1 MHVLAGINYN
11 HQAPDKAAKLARR
24 FSCVKRRVAPTPPA
38 LAHSTYE
45 TAGRSPAS
53 SNRESTQHTIPR
65 GVHSCSRPSTS
76 WLPRLTSIS
85 STSSPT
91 PSTWSRPTA
100 TERIPAPPDF
110 HASPQTREGCG
121 LFVYRDGHEAPLPH
135 VAFGQR
141 VDAPSEARGADGS
154 RAGRR
159 PRAHPA
165 ARPTASSPAPTAAGA
180 SSARNTDRP
189 QPMFHVKHLPI
200 HRPRY
205 PVSPGK
211 WHT

>member
-24 FSCVKRRVAPTPPA
+24 FSCLKRRVAPTPPA

-100 TERIPAPPDF
+100 TERIPAPPEF

-159 PRAHPA
+159 PPRSTAHAQP
-165 ARPTASSPAPTAAGA
+165 

>member
-1 MHVLAGINYN
+1 MYILAGINYN
-11 HQAPDKAAKLARR
+11 HQAPDEAAKLVWR
-24 FSCVKRRVAPTPPA
+24 FSCLKRRVAPTPPA

-100 TERIPAPPDF
+100 TERIPAPPEF

-121 LFVYRDGHEAPLPH
+121 LFAYPHGQAAPLPYL
-135 VAFGQR
+135 ALGQR
-141 VDAPSEARGADGS
+141 IGADGS

-159 PRAHPA
+159 PWAHPA
-165 ARPTASSPAPTAAGA
+165 ARPTASSPAPQNRAYG
-180 SSARNTDRP
+180 ARNTDRP

>member
-24 FSCVKRRVAPTPPA
+24 FSCLKRRVAPTPPA

-45 TAGRSPAS
+45 TAGRSLAS

-100 TERIPAPPDF
+100 TERIPASPEF

-121 LFVYRDGHEAPLPH
+121 LFAYPHGQAAPLPYL
-135 VAFGQR
+135 ALGQR
-141 VDAPSEARGADGS
+141 IGADGS

-159 PRAHPA
+159 PRAHKA
-165 ARPTASSPAPTAAGA
+165 ARHTQRPGPPALGTPAS
-180 SSARNTDRP
+180 P

>member
-24 FSCVKRRVAPTPPA
+24 FSCLKRRVAPTPPA

-100 TERIPAPPDF
+100 TERIPAPPEF

-159 PRAHPA
+159 PRAHKA
-165 ARPTASSPAPTAAGA
+165 ARHTQRPGPPALGTPAS
-180 SSARNTDRP
+180 P

>member
-11 HQAPDKAAKLARR
+11 HQAPDEAAKLVWR
-24 FSCVKRRVAPTPPA
+24 FSCLKRRVAPTPPA

-100 TERIPAPPDF
+100 TERIPAPPEF

-121 LFVYRDGHEAPLPH
+121 LFAYRRTHAAPLPH
-135 VAFGQR
+135 VALGQR
-141 VDAPSEARGADGS
+141 IGADGS

-159 PRAHPA
+159 PGAHQA
-165 ARPTASSPAPTAAGA
+165 ARPTSSSPAPTAAGA

>member
-24 FSCVKRRVAPTPPA
+24 FSCLKRRVAPTPPA

-100 TERIPAPPDF
+100 TERIPASPEF

-121 LFVYRDGHEAPLPH
+121 LFAYPHGQAAPLPY
-135 VAFGQR
+135 VALGQR
-141 VDAPSEARGADGS
+141 IGTGAYHGC
-154 RAGRR
+154 R
-159 PRAHPA
+159 
-165 ARPTASSPAPTAAGA
+165 ARPWIPWAAL
-180 SSARNTDRP
+180 SDVFQRARRG
-189 QPMFHVKHLPI
+189 LPPPWA
-200 HRPRY
+200 RLCCQCA
-205 PVSPGK
+205 
-211 WHT
+211 WH

>member
-24 FSCVKRRVAPTPPA
+24 FSCLKRRVAPTPPA

>member
-24 FSCVKRRVAPTPPA
+24 FSCLKRRVAPTPPA

-100 TERIPAPPDF
+100 TERIPAPPEF
-110 HASPQTREGCG
+110 HASPQTHLGCG
-121 LFVYRDGHEAPLPH
+121 FFAYPHGQAAPLPH
-135 VAFGQR
+135 VALGQR
-141 VDAPSEARGADGS
+141 IGEGSYHGRWAGPWSPWAAIVDVFQRAPRGPPALPGRGAG
-154 RAGRR
+154 GRD
-159 PRAHPA
+159 
-165 ARPTASSPAPTAAGA
+165 
-180 SSARNTDRP
+180 TD
-189 QPMFHVKHLPI
+189 MGGKCI
-200 HRPRY
+200 TK
-205 PVSPGK
+205 PVENV
-211 WHT
+211 

>member
-1 MHVLAGINYN
+1 MQVLAGINYN

-24 FSCVKRRVAPTPPA
+24 FSCLKRRVAPTPPA

-100 TERIPAPPDF
+100 TERIPAPPEF

-121 LFVYRDGHEAPLPH
+121 LFAYPH
-135 VAFGQR
+135 GQEHHSPTSLSDNESTR
-141 VDAPSEARGADGS
+141 RAKLAARTARG
-154 RAGRR
+154 RAA
-159 PRAHPA
+159 AHRA
-165 ARPTASSPAPTAAGA
+165 ARPTHSPPAPGTPTVH
-180 SSARNTDRP
+180 NQCFT
-189 QPMFHVKHLPI
+189 
-200 HRPRY
+200 
-205 PVSPGK
+205 
-211 WHT
+211 

>member
-24 FSCVKRRVAPTPPA
+24 FSCLKRRVAPTPPA

-100 TERIPAPPDF
+100 TERIPAPPEF

-135 VAFGQR
+135 VAFDQR
-141 VDAPSEARGADGS
+141 ITTGTCHGCRARPWSPWAAIGDVF
-154 RAGRR
+154 
-159 PRAHPA
+159 PRARRGLPPPW
-165 ARPTASSPAPTAAGA
+165 ARLCCQWA
-180 SSARNTDRP
+180 
-189 QPMFHVKHLPI
+189 
-200 HRPRY
+200 
-205 PVSPGK
+205 
-211 WHT
+211 

>member
-11 HQAPDKAAKLARR
+11 HQAPDEAAKLVWR
-24 FSCVKRRVAPTPPA
+24 FSCLKRRVAPTPPA

-100 TERIPAPPDF
+100 TERIPAPPEF

-121 LFVYRDGHEAPLPH
+121 LFVYRDGHASPLPYL
-135 VAFGQR
+135 ALGQR
-141 VDAPSEARGADGS
+141 IGAGS
-154 RAGRR
+154 YHGCR
-159 PRAHPA
+159 
-165 ARPTASSPAPTAAGA
+165 ARPWIPWAAIGNVFQRTPRGPPALLGPPAPPA
-180 SSARNTDRP
+180 SVTLIWVEN
-189 QPMFHVKHLPI
+189 V
-200 HRPRY
+200 Y
-205 PVSPGK
+205 
-211 WHT
+211 

>member
-24 FSCVKRRVAPTPPA
+24 FSCLKRRVAPTPPA
-38 LAHSTYE
+38 LAHSTNE

-91 PSTWSRPTA
+91 PSTWSRPTV
-100 TERIPAPPDF
+100 TERIPAPPEF

-121 LFVYRDGHEAPLPH
+121 PFAYPHGQAAPLPYL
-135 VAFGQR
+135 ALGQR
-141 VDAPSEARGADGS
+141 IGADGS

-165 ARPTASSPAPTAAGA
+165 ARPTASSPAPQNRAYG
-180 SSARNTDRP
+180 ARNTDRP

>member
-24 FSCVKRRVAPTPPA
+24 FSCLKRRVAPTPPA

-100 TERIPAPPDF
+100 TERIPASPEF

-121 LFVYRDGHEAPLPH
+121 LFVYPHGQEHHSPTSRSTSASPRGHA
-135 VAFGQR
+135 
-141 VDAPSEARGADGS
+141 
-154 RAGRR
+154 
-159 PRAHPA
+159 
-165 ARPTASSPAPTAAGA
+165 TAAGRGRGA
-180 SSARNTDRP
+180 HGQRSATYSRGHDEAC
-189 QPMFHVKHLPI
+189 
-200 HRPRY
+200 HRPG
-205 PVSPGK
+205 PGCAASGRDTDMGGK
-211 WHT
+211 CITKSVENV